1 MPYIENFSKKQSI
14 YWDWHVIY
22 RLVQSNAKLL
32 WFVYLWILIRNNCIF
47 VKDFSKKINFLRIS
61 LSMNRRPEIKVL
73 LLSEL
78 KKVHKW
84 QMLYLKKKENQTK
97 TEWPASYSYFFR
109 TNQLLSNSWYGNYC
123 ESVKINH
130 VYMYNPFQFILDFYS
145 SFIIAYSVYVS
156 V

>member
-1 MPYIENFSKKQSI
+1 MPYIENFFKKQSI

-84 QMLYLKKKENQTK
+84 QMLNLKKKKIKQKLNDL
-97 TEWPASYSYFFR
+97 PVILIFFE
-109 TNQLLSNSWYGNYC
+109 QINYC
-123 ESVKINH
+123 QIVGMVIIVKVLKLITCICIILFNS
-130 VYMYNPFQFILDFYS
+130 FLIFIHHL
-145 SFIIAYSVYVS
+145 
-156 V
+156 